1 MITSRLGERC
11 EACGQ
16 TADVPTGRWLEA
28 HERWVYDE
36 PTGVQ
41 TLRRL
46 ICLCNQCH
54 TVTHFGLAQI
64 KGQADE
70 ALARLRTVT
79 GMTDQQAKTHRSH
92 AFSPWRER
100 STREWALD
108 LSMLTNAG
116 VTLAPPPGSSNR
128 VHIAKQ
134 TLRELHCPY

>member
-1 MITSRLGERC
+1 MITTRAQERC

-16 TADVPTGRWLEA
+16 TADPPTGRRLKA
-28 HERWVYDE
+28 HERWIYDE

-41 TLRRL
+41 ALRRL

-70 ALARLRTVT
+70 ALAHLRTVT
-79 GMTDQQAKTHRSH
+79 GMTDQQAKAHCRD
-92 AFSPWRER
+92 AFARWRER

-108 LSMLTNAG
+108 LSMLTTAG
-116 VTLAPPPGSSNR
+116 VTLAPPPGSPDR
-128 VHIAKQ
+128 VHIAEK
-134 TLRELHCPY
+134 TLRDLHRPS